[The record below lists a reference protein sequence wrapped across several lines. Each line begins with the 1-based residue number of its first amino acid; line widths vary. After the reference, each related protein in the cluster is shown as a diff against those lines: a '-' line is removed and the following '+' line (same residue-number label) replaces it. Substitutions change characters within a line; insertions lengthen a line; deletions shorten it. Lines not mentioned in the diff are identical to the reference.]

1 MYVDRAQGKLSILQ
15 AYRMEKL
22 FHSMRSANSS
32 ADYEFSSVDKLFVS
46 QRLPLQKCVADVF
59 KDEVHKMDFVLD
71 PELARMYINN
81 WVANQTNGQIKDL
94 IPTSIITHTTRLVL
108 VRRTAVAAEPGIHPL
123 SRVSGRKGR
132 GRFLLDVPAYDRP
145 VTVPTLGFAGEVFA
159 RTPIKSS

>member
-1 MYVDRAQGKLSILQ
+1 
-15 AYRMEKL
+15 MEKL

-32 ADYEFSSVDKLFVS
+32 ADYEFSSVDRLFVS

-94 IPTSIITHTTRLVL
+94 IPTSMITHTTRLVL
-108 VRRTAVAAEPGIHPL
+108 VRRTTGTGNSYPL
-123 SRVSGRKGR
+123 PSFRPQRSCPRPSFTGGLVS
-132 GRFLLDVPAYDRP
+132 A
-145 VTVPTLGFAGEVFA
+145 
-159 RTPIKSS
+159 